1 MVQKT
6 ARKSKKGK
14 AVVGPAPRDATTSNL
29 IDNQVDGWK
38 DISHMH
44 SNTSKNC
51 VLLWTLF
58 NFANHCGKI
67 IFFTWHSHFIQKN
80 INLWF
85 KYFHGGRLI
94 KRKTTC
100 PAKVAQNTKRKK

>member
-14 AVVGPAPRDATTSNL
+14 AVVGPAPRDATTSKL

-44 SNTSKNC
+44 PK
-51 VLLWTLF
+51 
-58 NFANHCGKI
+58 HK
-67 IFFTWHSHFIQKN
+67 
-80 INLWF
+80 
-85 KYFHGGRLI
+85 
-94 KRKTTC
+94 
-100 PAKVAQNTKRKK
+100 